1 MKYILTILA
10 IFAAAALASLHA
22 AEPVIVVESATR
34 VTIDGQ
40 DYGKPIDAIANNP
53 TLAPDIQRALEVW
66 AAEITAAKEEATA
79 ALAAKSSRIASVLE
93 AKLAAE
99 LATGDGPKAALIREL
114 QSAAAKPAEDLK
126 KEELAA
132 KMAAIKA
139 ELEALKK

>member
-10 IFAAAALASLHA
+10 IFAAAAIASA
-22 AEPVIVVESATR
+22 ADPTVKVNSATS
-34 VTIDGQ
+34 VTVDGV
-40 DYGKPIDAIANNP
+40 DYGKPVDAIANNP
-53 TLAPDIQRALEVW
+53 ALAPAIQRALEAW
-66 AAEITAAKEEATA
+66 AAEITTAKTEAEA